1 MKLKKISFLLLLLV
15 PYSLFSQGLGSDGC
29 PKNGRVY
36 YKMASYGNTG
46 QTTPQTP
53 LFDIRI
59 FDQQEGCFPLASRN
73 DSTGD
78 QTGFTSYNNGIQF
91 LFDLMIGISIALA
104 VILFT
109 FGAAQG
115 ITNDV
120 FGQNMSTKS
129 LKEGKD
135 TMKNSLIGLLII
147 LGMWLVINTI
157 NPDLLRLPA
166 LQGLYQLNSAGK
178 AGNPGTGVV
187 GRPGA

>member
-1 MKLKKISFLLLLLV
+1 MKKNLLTTLLFILTV
-15 PYSLFSQGLGSDGC
+15 AASVNTSEAVLC
-29 PKNGRVY
+29 
-36 YKMASYGNTG
+36 YKMASYGESGSG
-46 QTTPQTP
+46 QNTPQTP
-53 LFDIRI
+53 LFDLRI
-59 FDQQEGCFPLASRN
+59 FNGTEPGCFQIA
-73 DSTGD
+73 TQE
-78 QTGFTSYNNGIQF
+78 QTGVTSYNNGIQF
-91 LFDLMIGISIALA
+91 LFDLMIGVSIALA

-135 TMKNSLIGLLII
+135 TMKNSLIGLMII

-166 LQGLYQLNSAGK
+166 LQGLYQLNPAGK
-178 AGNPGTGVV
+178 PGNPSGGVTAQ
-187 GRPGA
+187 PAS